1 MYGAIVNQFSRY
13 MTHVEKNIGGVMINP
28 KTIEE
33 AVPVVQFVSRAKQ
46 QQAMVFLQTELF
58 NTPKWL
64 LDSQIFAKTSVGIH
78 VVLSVQTPVLGYL
91 ISNTTL

>member
-1 MYGAIVNQFSRY
+1 
-13 MTHVEKNIGGVMINP
+13 
-28 KTIEE
+28 
-33 AVPVVQFVSRAKQ
+33 VSRAKQ